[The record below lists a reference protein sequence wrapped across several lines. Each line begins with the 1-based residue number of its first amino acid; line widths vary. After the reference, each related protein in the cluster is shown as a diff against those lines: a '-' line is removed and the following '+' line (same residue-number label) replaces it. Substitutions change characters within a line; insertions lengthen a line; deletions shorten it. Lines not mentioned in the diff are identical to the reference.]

1 MTIEPITEASSAGS
15 SSDFRD
21 ELKHDAKRLKG
32 TIGERAKHEATTRI
46 DQATQA
52 MGSASTAL
60 EAAAEKLVSNPE
72 TPDWMASAIQQAA
85 RKMDDLA
92 AQINERNLDD
102 IGTEVTQFA
111 RQNPGTFLAV
121 SAAAGFAAARV
132 LRAGVDKKRREQVDS
147 TSSNNLVAD
156 DGYPSHEGDDNSAI
170 AGLSGTIQDDIE
182 GVAP

>member
-1 MTIEPITEASSAGS
+1 
-15 SSDFRD
+15 
-21 ELKHDAKRLKG
+21 
-32 TIGERAKHEATTRI
+32 
-46 DQATQA
+46 
-52 MGSASTAL
+52 
-60 EAAAEKLVSNPE
+60 
-72 TPDWMASAIQQAA
+72 MASVIQQAA

-111 RQNPGTFLAV
+111 RQNPGTFLTV

-156 DGYPSHEGDDNSAI
+156 DGYASHEGDDRAGI